1 MDDLSSGEARRKAWA
16 PKTLFIA
23 DPMESYNVKH
33 DSTFLIA
40 KTLAEQYPRAKLFF
54 CKASD
59 LMALGG
65 VVFCKG
71 RAFEFLGAP
80 DPQPGS
86 PLSMAAG
93 CKPWFRYVEAKAED
107 FPTRPDPSA
116 RAESRLENGTV
127 DVMALRDFDACAMR
141 ADPPFDMPYYFATH
155 LLSLAE
161 SNGATV
167 VNSGRALREYS
178 EKLAILRRARF
189 APPTIVTGDKNEALA
204 FWRLHGDV
212 ILKPLDGMGGRGIFR
227 LAPQEHNAGSILE
240 TMLPD
245 SSCRLMAQKRL
256 AGIANGDKRVFV
268 IGGKVMP
275 KTVDRLAK
283 KGETR
288 ANLAA
293 GGSFEVR
300 DITQEERGAAQAIAP
315 DLLKDGVVFAGLD
328 FIGGQLTEI
337 NVTSPTCLQE
347 ALAATGENYAEDF
360 IEAMFAQAKRN
371 AAPTPR

>member
-107 FPTRPDPSA
+107 FPTRPDPGA

-127 DVMALRDFDACAMR
+127 AQETLFADAHSANKTMAW
-141 ADPPFDMPYYFATH
+141 
-155 LLSLAE
+155 
-161 SNGATV
+161 
-167 VNSGRALREYS
+167 
-178 EKLAILRRARF
+178 ILRVLG
-189 APPTIVTGDKNEALA
+189 IVLVCSGLGMLLRPLSVVADVLPFLGDLVGAGTGLVAFLLGLA
-204 FWRLHGDV
+204 WSFIIIAIAWLAYR
-212 ILKPLDGMGGRGIFR
+212 PLLGGG
-227 LAPQEHNAGSILE
+227 L
-240 TMLPD
+240 
-245 SSCRLMAQKRL
+245 
-256 AGIANGDKRVFV
+256 
-268 IGGKVMP
+268 
-275 KTVDRLAK
+275 
-283 KGETR
+283 
-288 ANLAA
+288 LAA
-293 GGSFEVR
+293 
-300 DITQEERGAAQAIAP
+300 AIALIVLIFLRRKKRAKAP
-315 DLLKDGVVFAGLD
+315 A
-328 FIGGQLTEI
+328 
-337 NVTSPTCLQE
+337 QE
-347 ALAATGENYAEDF
+347 
-360 IEAMFAQAKRN
+360 
-371 AAPTPR
+371 